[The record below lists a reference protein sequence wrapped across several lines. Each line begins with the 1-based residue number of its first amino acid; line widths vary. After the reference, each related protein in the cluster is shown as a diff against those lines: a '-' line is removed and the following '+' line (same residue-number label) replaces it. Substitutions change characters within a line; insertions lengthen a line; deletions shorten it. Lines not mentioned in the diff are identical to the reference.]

1 MGWKQAPG
9 SVKDQG
15 LLSTEMVD
23 THAQILLIR
32 SRKGYSVRVLWAARL
47 LTVSAEARKSMS
59 KSDLQL
65 CASKSQRMVS
75 RTPMGCE
82 SAKSASAHRRMGRE

>member
-23 THAQILLIR
+23 THAQIMLIR

-65 CASKSQRMVS
+65 GGWAESS
-75 RTPMGCE
+75 RSRPPN
-82 SAKSASAHRRMGRE
+82 SSRSDS